1 MSDIIFTPHRARH
14 RGGIRTLPCP
24 PTGVLSTILIET
36 PGVTFVR
43 PGTHNKIHPGSG
55 RLNIFGVYSDNIG

>member
-1 MSDIIFTPHRARH
+1 MSDIIFTPHRARR

-36 PGVTFVR
+36 PGVTFAAR
-43 PGTHNKIHPGSG
+43 G
-55 RLNIFGVYSDNIG
+55 RIIKFTRAAAA